1 VSTPPSSSDD
11 DVAHGDPAVRG
22 GDAPAPRGDVAEG
35 CGASDG
41 AAARSDGDA
50 ARDAAAA
57 HGEGAARD
65 DDHARIEAL
74 FRYGVIAPLLDER
87 EDGSLRARMAVLA
100 SARHL
105 HPRRGEIRITT
116 RTLWTWLGQYRRG
129 GIGALHPRHRKDRGS
144 LRAVL
149 FSVLDRAEVL
159 RRQVPKRWTSTLID
173 ILVREGTVTPG
184 QRPHRAT
191 IDRHLR
197 RRGASR
203 RQLLVLGGKPTIK
216 MQFDA
221 FGDLWVGDYHHGPKV
236 LAPDGRLT
244 TAKLGAFIDHTTRY
258 PVADRWYLAED
269 LGSLRDT
276 MLRAVL
282 VWGPPRLAYTDR
294 GAVYRAEQLAY
305 SLAALGARLV
315 HSRAYYSQGRGV
327 IERWWQLADA
337 FQAEIDDRDEPVT
350 LHELNRLWEAFR
362 TFRYLEQ
369 PHSELGMSPA
379 QAIAAVTPRPIDP
392 AVARELF
399 LVRADRTVNRK
410 DATVSV
416 EGRRFLCDASLR
428 GRKVTVR
435 YDPRELSS
443 VLVFADGVRTQ
454 RALPQPI
461 GNPDDGATPAPP
473 RPRGPKTDYLGMVRA
488 DYDRRLVEAARPVA
502 YADLGAVDPGFDE
515 SRFFAVVADL
525 TCARLRD
532 AEADEVRTF
541 WTTFGPLPE
550 RLARTALD
558 HAVRLRGTGRHVR
571 VYLAIL
577 RTFILAR
584 MQSPNSEESP

>member
-1 VSTPPSSSDD
+1 MLDGVSTPPSRSDD
-11 DVAHGDPAVRG
+11 DAVHG
-22 GDAPAPRGDVAEG
+22 GDAVHGDDGASRKDAAADGGAPR
-35 CGASDG
+35 
-41 AAARSDGDA
+41 DA
-50 ARDAAAA
+50 ARGD
-57 HGEGAARD
+57 GAPRD
-65 DDHARIEAL
+65 DDHARAEAL

-87 EDGSLRARMAVLA
+87 EHGSLRTRITALARE
-100 SARHL
+100 RHL
-105 HPRRGEIRITT
+105 HPRRGELAISS
-116 RTLWTWLGQYRRG
+116 RTLWTWLSRFRRG
-129 GIGALHPRHRKDRGS
+129 SIDALRPRHRSDRGR
-144 LRAVL
+144 LRAA
-149 FSVLDRAEVL
+149 SRDVLDRAEVL
-159 RRQVPKRWTSTLID
+159 RRQVPKRWTSTVID
-173 ILVREGTVTPG
+173 ILVREGAVAAAK
-184 QRPHRAT
+184 RPHRAT
-191 IDRHLR
+191 VDRHLR

-203 RQLLVLGGKPTIK
+203 RQLLVLGAKPTIK
-216 MQFDA
+216 MQFAA

-282 VWGPPRLAYTDR
+282 TWGPPRLAYTDR

-350 LHELNRLWEAFR
+350 IHELNRLWEAFR
-362 TFRYLEQ
+362 TLRYLEQ
-369 PHSELGMSPA
+369 PHSAIGRSPA

-392 AVARELF
+392 AVAHELF
-399 LVRADRTVNRK
+399 LVRADRIVNRK

-416 EGRRFLCDASLR
+416 EGHRFLCDAALR
-428 GRKVTVR
+428 SRKVTLR
-435 YDPRELSS
+435 YDPRDLSS
-443 VLVFADGVRTQ
+443 VLVFVDGVRTQ

-461 GNPDDGATPAPP
+461 GRTDDTATTPPAAP
-473 RPRGPKTDYLGMVRA
+473 PRGPKTDYLGMVRA
-488 DYDRRLVEAARPVA
+488 DFDRRVVESVRPVA
-502 YADLGAVDPGFDE
+502 YGDLGALDPGFDE
-515 SRFFAVVADL
+515 SRFLAVVADL
-525 TCARLRD
+525 TCARVRG
-532 AEADEVRTF
+532 AEADEVHAF

-577 RTFILAR
+577 RSFVLAR
-584 MQSPNSEESP
+584 LQSPQPKESS

>member
-1 VSTPPSSSDD
+1 LLEGVTTPPSSSDNDAAHSD
-11 DVAHGDPAVRG
+11 DAVRSH
-22 GDAPAPRGDVAEG
+22 DAPAP
-35 CGASDG
+35 SDG
-41 AAARSDGDA
+41 AAEGGDA
-50 ARDAAAA
+50 MARHDAAVCD
-57 HGEGAARD
+57 EGAARD
-65 DDHARIEAL
+65 DEAARAEAL

-87 EDGSLRARMAVLA
+87 KTGSLRAQIIVLA
-100 SARHL
+100 SERHL
-105 HPRRGEIRITT
+105 HPRRGEITIST
-116 RTLWTWLGQYRRG
+116 RTLWTWLLQFRRS
-129 GIGALHPRHRKDRGS
+129 GIAALHPRHRKDRGS

-149 FSVLDRAEVL
+149 AAALDRAEAL
-159 RRQVPKRWTSTLID
+159 RRQVPKRWTSTLVD
-173 ILVREGTVTPG
+173 ILVREGTVTAKP
-184 QRPHRAT
+184 PHRAT

-216 MQFDA
+216 MQFDT

-276 MLRAVL
+276 MLRALL

-305 SLAALGARLV
+305 SLAALNSHLV

-362 TFRYLEQ
+362 TLRYLEQ
-369 PHSELGMSPA
+369 PHSEIGMSPA

-416 EGRRFLCDASLR
+416 EGRRFLCDATLR

-443 VLVFADGVRTQ
+443 VLVFVDGVRTQ

-461 GNPDDGATPAPP
+461 GKTGDTATPPP
-473 RPRGPKTDYLGMVRA
+473 PPPSGPKTDYLGMVRA

-502 YADLGAVDPGFDE
+502 YADLGALDPGFDE
-515 SRFFAVVADL
+515 SRFFTVVADL
-525 TCARLRD
+525 TGARLRD
-532 AEADEVRTF
+532 AEAEEVRAF

-584 MQSPNSEESP
+584 MQSPNPEESP

>member
-1 VSTPPSSSDD
+1 MSTPPSSGDD
-11 DVAHGDPAVRG
+11 DAVRTDGAAHGDDGPARSA
-22 GDAPAPRGDVAEG
+22 DAAEG
-35 CGASDG
+35 DG
-41 AAARSDGDA
+41 ATRDDAARS
-50 ARDAAAA
+50 
-57 HGEGAARD
+57 EGGARD
-65 DDHARIEAL
+65 DDHARTEAL
-74 FRYGVIAPLLDER
+74 FRYGVIASLLDER
-87 EDGSLRARMAVLA
+87 QDHSLRARITALA
-100 SARHL
+100 SERHP
-105 HPRRGEIRITT
+105 HPRRGEIAISS
-116 RTLWTWLGQYRRG
+116 RTLWTWLSRFRRG
-129 GIGALHPRHRKDRGS
+129 GIDALHPRHRKDRGS
-144 LRAVL
+144 LRAVPCA
-149 FSVLDRAEVL
+149 VLDRAEGL
-159 RRQVPKRWTSTLID
+159 RRQVPGRWTSTIID
-173 ILVREGTVTPG
+173 ILVREGSVEQA
-184 QRPHRAT
+184 QRPDRAT
-191 IDRHLR
+191 LDRHLR

-203 RQLLVLGGKPTIK
+203 RQLLVLGAKPTIK
-216 MQFDA
+216 MQFDT

-337 FQAEIDDRDEPVT
+337 FQVEIDDRDEPVT

-362 TFRYLEQ
+362 TLRYLEQ
-369 PHSELGMSPA
+369 PHSALGVAPA

-416 EGRRFLCDASLR
+416 EGRCFLCDGALR

-443 VLVFADGVRTQ
+443 VLVFVDGVRTQ

-461 GNPDDGATPAPP
+461 GKTAAPATSPP
-473 RPRGPKTDYLGMVRA
+473 PPSGPKTDYLAMVRA
-488 DYDRRLVEAARPVA
+488 DYDRRLVESVRPVA
-502 YADLGAVDPGFDE
+502 YGDLGTVDPGFDE
-515 SRFFAVVADL
+515 SRFLAVVADL
-525 TCARLRD
+525 ACARVRG
-532 AEADEVRTF
+532 AEADEVHAF
-541 WTTFGPLPE
+541 WATFGPLPE

-584 MQSPNSEESP
+584 MQSPNPEESP

>member
-1 VSTPPSSSDD
+1 MLEGVSTPPSSGDD
-11 DVAHGDPAVRG
+11 DAVHASDVVHGD
-22 GDAPAPRGDVAEG
+22 DAPARK
-35 CGASDG
+35 
-41 AAARSDGDA
+41 
-50 ARDAAAA
+50 DAAADGGGA
-57 HGEGAARD
+57 TRDDTVHGEGAGRD
-65 DDHARIEAL
+65 DDHARAEAL
-74 FRYGVIAPLLDER
+74 FRYGVIASLLDER
-87 EDGSLRARMAVLA
+87 EDGSVRARMAVLA
-100 SARHL
+100 SQRHP

-116 RTLWTWLGQYRRG
+116 RTLWTWLGRFRRG

-144 LRAVL
+144 LRAVPRA
-149 FSVLDRAEVL
+149 VLDRAEAL
-159 RRQVPKRWTSTLID
+159 RRKVPKRWTTTVID
-173 ILVREGTVTPG
+173 ILVREGSVAAG

-203 RQLLVLGGKPTIK
+203 RQLLVLGAKPTIK

-244 TAKLGAFIDHTTRY
+244 TAKLGAFLDHTTRY

-315 HSRAYYSQGRGV
+315 HSRAYYSQGRGL

-337 FQAEIDDRDEPVT
+337 FQVEIDDRDEPVT

-362 TFRYLEQ
+362 TFRYLEA
-369 PHSELGMSPA
+369 PHSALGMSPA
-379 QAIAAVTPRPIDP
+379 QAITAVTPRPIDP

-416 EGRRFLCDASLR
+416 EGRRFLCDRSLR

-461 GNPDDGATPAPP
+461 GKTDDGATPSPP
-473 RPRGPKTDYLGMVRA
+473 PPPDGPKTDYLGMMRA
-488 DYDRRLVEAARPVA
+488 DFDRRLVESVRPVA

-515 SRFFAVVADL
+515 SRFFTVVADL
-525 TCARLRD
+525 TCARIRD
-532 AEADEVRTF
+532 AEAEEVRAF

-577 RTFILAR
+577 RTFILTR
-584 MQSPNSEESP
+584 MQSPNPEDSP

>member
-1 VSTPPSSSDD
+1 MSTPPASGDD
-11 DVAHGDPAVRG
+11 DAVHGDDAARG
-22 GDAPAPRGDVAEG
+22 DDAP
-35 CGASDG
+35 
-41 AAARSDGDA
+41 
-50 ARDAAAA
+50 ARDAAADGGSTPRDDA
-57 HGEGAARD
+57 ARGDSAARD
-65 DDHARIEAL
+65 DDYARAEAL

-87 EDGSLRARMAVLA
+87 EDGSLRARISVLA
-100 SARHL
+100 SERHL
-105 HPRRGEIRITT
+105 HPRRGEIRVTT
-116 RTLWTWLGQYRRG
+116 RTLWTWLSRFRRG
-129 GIGALHPRHRKDRGS
+129 SIDALRPRRRKDLGS

-149 FSVLDRAEVL
+149 RDVLDRAEVL
-159 RRQVPKRWTSTLID
+159 RRKVPKRWTSTVID
-173 ILVREGTVTPG
+173 ILVREGTITAA

-191 IDRHLR
+191 VDRHLC

-203 RQLLVLGGKPTIK
+203 RQLLVLGAKPTIK
-216 MQFDA
+216 MQFAA

-236 LAPDGRLT
+236 LSPDGRLT
-244 TAKLGAFIDHTTRY
+244 TAKLGAFLDHTTRY

-315 HSRAYYSQGRGV
+315 HSRAYYSQGRGL

-350 LHELNRLWEAFR
+350 IHELNRLWEAFR

-379 QAIAAVTPRPIDP
+379 QAIAAVTPRPIDL

-416 EGRRFLCDASLR
+416 EGRRFLCDATLR
-428 GRKVTVR
+428 GRKVTLR

-443 VLVFADGVRTQ
+443 VLVFVDGVRTQ

-461 GNPDDGATPAPP
+461 GRTGDAATPPP
-473 RPRGPKTDYLGMVRA
+473 PPSGPKTDYLGMVRA
-488 DYDRRLVEAARPVA
+488 DFDRRLVESVRPVA

-515 SRFFAVVADL
+515 SRFLTAVADL
-525 TCARLRD
+525 TCARVRGV
-532 AEADEVRTF
+532 EADEVHAF

-584 MQSPNSEESP
+584 MQSPNPEESP

>member
-1 VSTPPSSSDD
+1 MRTDD
-11 DVAHGDPAVRG
+11 
-22 GDAPAPRGDVAEG
+22 
-35 CGASDG
+35 
-41 AAARSDGDA
+41 
-50 ARDAAAA
+50 AA
-57 HGEGAARD
+57 HGAGAPACNNNAAGVSGATRDDVRSEGVARD
-65 DDHARIEAL
+65 DDHARTEAL
-74 FRYGVIAPLLDER
+74 FRYGVIAPLLDKR
-87 EDGSLRARMAVLA
+87 EDDSLRARITALVRQ
-100 SARHL
+100 RHL
-105 HPRRGEIRITT
+105 HPRRGEIAISG
-116 RTLWTWLGQYRRG
+116 RTLWKWLGRFRRG
-129 GIGALHPRHRKDRGS
+129 GIDALHPRHRKDRGS
-144 LRAVL
+144 LRAVPRA
-149 FSVLDRAEVL
+149 VLDRAEVL
-159 RRQVPKRWTSTLID
+159 RRQVPGRWTSTIID
-173 ILVREGTVTPG
+173 ILVREGAVEEA
-184 QRPHRAT
+184 QRPDRAT

-197 RRGASR
+197 RQGASR
-203 RQLLVLGGKPTIK
+203 RQLLVLGAKPTIK

-337 FQAEIDDRDEPVT
+337 FQVEIDDRDEPVT

-362 TFRYLEQ
+362 TLRYLEQ
-369 PHSELGMSPA
+369 PHSALGMSPA
-379 QAIAAVTPRPIDP
+379 QAITAVTPRPIDP

-399 LVRADRTVNRK
+399 LVRADRIVNKK

-416 EGRRFLCDASLR
+416 EGRRFLCDGALR

-443 VLVFADGVRTQ
+443 VLVFVDGVRTQ
-454 RALPQPI
+454 RAVPQPI
-461 GNPDDGATPAPP
+461 GKPDAPATPPP
-473 RPRGPKTDYLGMVRA
+473 PPSGPKTDYLGMVRA
-488 DYDRRLVEAARPVA
+488 DYDRRLVESLRPVA
-502 YADLGAVDPGFDE
+502 YADLGAMDPGFDE
-515 SRFFAVVADL
+515 SRFFTVVADL
-525 TCARLRD
+525 TCARIRD
-532 AEADEVRTF
+532 AEADEVRAF
-541 WTTFGPLPE
+541 WNTFGPLPE
-550 RLARTALD
+550 RLVRTALD
-558 HAVRLRGTGRHVR
+558 HAVRLRGTSRHVR

-584 MQSPNSEESP
+584 MQSPNLEESP